1 MVPLILGTVWMVG
14 VMKLLGMKLNILN
27 VMAVPLILGI
37 GIDDGVH
44 IIHRYRI
51 EGKNKLRIIFS
62 STGKAVLL
70 TSVSTFLAFGSM
82 GFATYKGI
90 ASLGITL
97 SIGIVA
103 CYLTSIVV
111 LPAVIGLIDKHSN
124 RSNTLS

>member
-51 EGKNKLRIIFS
+51 EVKNKLRIIFS

-103 CYLTSIVV
+103 CYLTTIVV

-124 RSNTLS
+124 R

>member
-103 CYLTSIVV
+103 CYLTTIVV

-124 RSNTLS
+124 R